1 MREIAV
7 RLHRYVGLML
17 AVFLLLSAVT
27 GSVLA
32 FHREIDRFLN
42 PDWFVAQTTGPALP
56 LDAIVAALEA
66 RYPTARVS
74 RIALPPMQQSS
85 WQVWLEPRP
94 ASPGSAANRLAV
106 NQVFVDPARG
116 AILGARLWGALR
128 VDRAHAV
135 PFLYELHHRLHLGTW
150 GAWLLGGVAVLWL
163 LDSLVALYLAWP
175 RPRWAAV
182 KRAFSIKK
190 GARGTRRQ
198 YDLHRAGG
206 LWVLPV
212 LLVLAVSGAYL
223 NVPDVVRA
231 ALAAFIPVSPMPG
244 NAIPATPRAH
254 TVLGWDAATARA
266 RAALDE
272 PDARLGDVRYR
283 AAAGVYRVAFHA
295 PGDIAAD
302 VPGTARFVSAADG
315 AIVGA
320 QGRHLGTVGDAMLQW
335 LFPLHS
341 GRAFG
346 FIGRAI
352 IALCGVITIVL
363 IVTGYAIWRRKH
375 RGATHRLNREGEVA
389 RR

>member
-17 AVFLLLSAVT
+17 AIFLLLSAVT

-42 PDWFVAQTTGPALP
+42 RDWFVTQTTAPALS
-56 LDAIVAALEA
+56 LDAIVAAVEA

-74 RIALPPMQQSS
+74 RIALAPTRQSS

-94 ASPGSAANRLAV
+94 LSPSAPGAVNRLAV
-106 NQVFVDPARG
+106 NQVFVDPASG
-116 AILGARLWGALR
+116 VILGARLWGAFR
-128 VDRAHAV
+128 VDRAHVV

-182 KRAFSIKK
+182 KRAFGIKN

-206 LWVLPV
+206 LWFLPV

-223 NVPDVVRA
+223 NLPDVFRA
-231 ALAAFIPVSPMPG
+231 ALAALTPVSPAPG
-244 NAIPATPRAH
+244 NAISATPLAD
-254 TVLGWDAATARA
+254 TALGWDGAIAHA
-266 RAALDE
+266 RAAIDE

-295 PGDIAAD
+295 PDDIAAD
-302 VPGTARFVSAADG
+302 VPGSARFVSAADG

-320 QGRHLGTVGDAMLQW
+320 QGRHQGSAGDAVLQW

-346 FIGRAI
+346 LIGRAI
-352 IALCGVITIVL
+352 IALSGVITIVL
-363 IVTGYAIWRRKH
+363 IVTGIAIWRRKR
-375 RGATHRLNREGEVA
+375 RGAR
-389 RR
+389 